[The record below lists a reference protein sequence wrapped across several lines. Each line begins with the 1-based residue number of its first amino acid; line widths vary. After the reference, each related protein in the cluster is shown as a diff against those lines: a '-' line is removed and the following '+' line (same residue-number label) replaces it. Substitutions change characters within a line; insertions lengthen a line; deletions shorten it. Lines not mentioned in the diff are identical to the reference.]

1 MNVKRILSITAIISI
16 MMVPYL
22 RAGNIENRVEMKTPA
37 GNISIRISD
46 YVDDNQAAPSP
57 VLLAIPENIVRRI
70 RLDLRVLRNTYI
82 QKLYSTRDR
91 KAALSITDEIEDLTE
106 LIYKL
111 NYSGNINIKVNNTDD
126 IIIED
131 IVETPDRYQMSPSKF
146 SSLLSQIESESF
158 SDDKFSI
165 LKTVVRENYFTVA
178 QLSQIMKK
186 FSMDDDKVKAVRII
200 YPHTIDK
207 ENGYK
212 LISNVTFSDSK
223 DNLKEIINEND

>member
-1 MNVKRILSITAIISI
+1 MNVRRILSITTIVAI
-16 MMVPYL
+16 MMIPCL
-22 RAGNIENRVEMKTPA
+22 RAESIENRVEMKTPA
-37 GNISIRISD
+37 GNLSIRISG
-46 YVDDNQAAPSP
+46 YVDDDQAVPSP
-57 VLLAIPENIVRRI
+57 VLLAVPENIVRRI

-111 NYSGNINIKVNNTDD
+111 NYSGNINVEVDNTDD
-126 IIIED
+126 V
-131 IVETPDRYQMSPSKF
+131 IVETIDHYQMSSGKF